1 MALAKSLTNLY
12 NINVRSQQDFYEKN
26 PDFKRQVSFKDG
38 KEVKYGTKGSSRV
51 DAYKD
56 GLAVEIK
63 NYDLSK
69 KQNRYNLVRTL
80 LRQYEKRLVNLPKG
94 TKQIAEIDISGQ
106 NVPLAIQEEIV
117 EKLKDKYYKVRFNQE

>member
-1 MALAKSLTNLY
+1 MS
-12 NINVRSQQDFYEKN
+12 
-26 PDFKRQVSFKDG
+26 
-38 KEVKYGTKGSSRV
+38 
-51 DAYKD
+51 
-56 GLAVEIK
+56 VEIK

-106 NVPLAIQEEIV
+106 NVPLDIQEEIV